1 MGGWEGG
8 GGGSS
13 LLESLNISP
22 CSTVAIVLTTT
33 CDKQSY
39 FEVYITGCSAYKAD
53 VRSPE
58 QDRWYGRERG
68 VCKNLAV
75 AVFSVQFCHFDRVK
89 VLVSSKRQGLWSS

>member
-39 FEVYITGCSAYKAD
+39 YEVYFTGCSAYKAD

-58 QDRWYGRERG
+58 QDSMVWARTRCLQEPSSR
-68 VCKNLAV
+68 
-75 AVFSVQFCHFDRVK
+75 SVQRS
-89 VLVSSKRQGLWSS
+89 VLSL